1 MAAIKVFI
9 ISDSLAFSEGLKSLL
24 HEKTEVKVIGQD
36 NDVVQALARI
46 KKQNP
51 QVIIWAST
59 GLKWT
64 SAGKERTL
72 LKAVPTLRMICL
84 NLQNNEIT
92 IYRSAWKGIRVAHEA
107 QDLTLAIKESLLPK
121 PVLAVRQFMDIFI
134 SPPSPPSLLNQ
145 S

>member
-24 HEKTEVKVIGQD
+24 HEKAEVKVIGQD
-36 NDVVQALARI
+36 NDVIQALPTI
-46 KKQNP
+46 KKQKP
-51 QVIIWAST
+51 QVVIWAST
-59 GLKWT
+59 GLKWA
-64 SAGKERTL
+64 SAGKERML
-72 LKAVPTLRMICL
+72 LKTVPTLRMISL

-92 IYRSAWKGIRVAHEA
+92 IYHSAWKGMRLVHEA
-107 QDLTLAIKESLLPK
+107 QDLTLAIKESLLPR
-121 PVLAVRQFMDIFI
+121 PASAVRQFMDIFI